1 MLSKSS
7 KQGDREFKN
16 EVRLLAPLQHRNL
29 VKLVGFC
36 IKGGERLLI
45 YEYVPN
51 TSLNHYIFDHINHEH
66 LDWET
71 RYNIIGGIVRGL
83 LYLHEDSRIR
93 VIHCDL
99 KLSNILLGE
108 DMNPKIADFGTAR
121 LFVKGQT
128 QGDAKTIVGTDG
140 YMASEYVNQSRF
152 SVKSDVFSFGVIV
165 LEIVSGQKI
174 GSFWNGDNAEDLLS
188 YVSKNI

>member
-1 MLSKSS
+1 MSFVNSLQYEFEIIRSATDDFSDANKLGQGGFGDVYKCDAGRLLNGQYIAVKMLSKSS

-128 QGDAKTIVGTDG
+128 QGDAKTIVGT
-140 YMASEYVNQSRF
+140 E
-152 SVKSDVFSFGVIV
+152 
-165 LEIVSGQKI
+165 
-174 GSFWNGDNAEDLLS
+174 
-188 YVSKNI
+188 